1 MPEHVSFTK
10 DELFEIA
17 LLCQI
22 GFERFT
28 VVDDNNLKSI
38 WDKIKST
45 FGDKDIAQ
53 IRALVFQELKEIE
66 GPSEWEKVDP
76 EILRQVKGAVNQGNR
91 LRIRYYTSNTGET
104 TERVIRPHEIADE
117 SIGPY
122 LSAFCELRGADRLFN
137 LDAIEEVY
145 EILPPE
151 DEA

>member
-1 MPEHVSFTK
+1 MSGDISFTK

-22 GFERFT
+22 SFERFT

-38 WDKIKST
+38 WEKVKTT
-45 FGDKDIAQ
+45 FRNGDIAQ

-66 GPSEWEKVDP
+66 GPNEWDKVDP
-76 EILRQVKGAVNQGNR
+76 EILQQVKEALDTGNR

-104 TERVIRPHEIADE
+104 TERVIRLNEIADD

-137 LDAIEEVY
+137 LNAIEEIY
-145 EILPPE
+145 EVLPPP
-151 DEA
+151 DEV

>member
-1 MPEHVSFTK
+1 MPDNVTFTK

-22 GFERFT
+22 GFERYT

-38 WDKIKST
+38 WEKVTAT
-45 FGDKDIAQ
+45 FRDKDMAE
-53 IRALVFQELKEIE
+53 IRSLVFQELKEIE

-76 EILRQVKGAVNQGNR
+76 GILQQVKEALNQGNR

-137 LDAIEEVY
+137 LDCIEEILEV
-145 EILPPE
+145 LPPVE
-151 DEA
+151 

>member
-10 DELFEIA
+10 DELFEMA

-22 GFERFT
+22 SFERFT
-28 VVDDNNLKSI
+28 VVDDNNLKNI
-38 WDKIKST
+38 WEKVKAILS
-45 FGDKDIAQ
+45 DKDIAR

-91 LRIRYYTSNTGET
+91 LRIRYYTSHTGET
-104 TERVIRPHEIADE
+104 TERVIRPHEIANE

-137 LDAIEEVY
+137 LDAIEEIY
-145 EILPPE
+145 EVLPPVE
-151 DEA
+151 ET